1 MFTHYKAFCVEKQV
15 KNCCLPLREK
25 CPYSELFWFIF
36 SRIRTEYWEILSISP
51 YLVQMRENT
60 DQSNSEH
67 GHFLLSV
74 HYSQSKLEA
83 RKPELWKCWLA
94 KLGLIKIQVLIPDDW
109 SKSSLKTSFSYHICA
124 HGTLPNI

>member
-36 SRIRTEYWEILSISP
+36 SRIRTEYREILSISP
-51 YLVQMRENT
+51 YLVQMRQNT

-74 HYSQSKLEA
+74 HYSQSKLEVQ
-83 RKPELWKCWLA
+83 LSCV
-94 KLGLIKIQVLIPDDW
+94 KLKLK
-109 SKSSLKTSFSYHICA
+109 KRHCHRRLKTPKHSVRVDLSCSDFSF
-124 HGTLPNI
+124 